1 MAASPKFQS
10 LEKLELHLSTLP
22 RPKPGYRRVFRGQNR
37 DFGKMLPSGLRH
49 SSREY
54 WSLWQ
59 RHAMLIANFEPNSQ
73 RAAARGVPSTSDM
86 LFYWVHAIAQHYGG
100 DSHYLDVTHD
110 LQSALWFA
118 LHTMRPVPVK
128 LSMGVGTELDPQ
140 NDVQIGLKCW
150 RYERFIEESGWLY
163 VFDAPDWDNDSPLE
177 HGTLVD
183 VAAQAPSLITASTRM
198 TVQRACLL
206 NADPEVRDL
215 KQFYACEPLR
225 VAWPMADADRV
236 QATTSYMFPVPSKD
250 QWYAIFCRLPF
261 VPTLNVDTLS
271 LGYERPI
278 PVTQYISDS
287 KPEADDVFDRV
298 EMTSPALA
306 RTEMLM
312 AMQRGDNPGLLL
324 ALDSATVIL
333 LEAALIALQP
343 ATLNAQWNIDLLMSD
358 IPSSTPAF
366 VVSSDQVLDQTDL
379 TNVFVEFS
387 LMERTAI
394 ESRTGV
400 RAPEVT
406 GGLWLVRK
414 DGKMFASFYI
424 RSESGGYALLHLN
437 ILPGRPGSFE
447 FETAP
452 GEKLPQDMAAKLMS
466 PLCAALLSLR
476 WLNREPKILPYAAI
490 TTDPGTPNGKHLTA
504 VDHSFSQLHRLPGR
518 FEGAIVH
525 VLRLNNEVFCGPARS
540 DDLFTVSAA
549 SPYGEI
555 PKADIERARVSGR
568 PPR

>member
-1 MAASPKFQS
+1 
-10 LEKLELHLSTLP
+10 
-22 RPKPGYRRVFRGQNR
+22 
-37 DFGKMLPSGLRH
+37 
-49 SSREY
+49 
-54 WSLWQ
+54 
-59 RHAMLIANFEPNSQ
+59 
-73 RAAARGVPSTSDM
+73 
-86 LFYWVHAIAQHYGG
+86 
-100 DSHYLDVTHD
+100 
-110 LQSALWFA
+110 
-118 LHTMRPVPVK
+118 
-128 LSMGVGTELDPQ
+128 
-140 NDVQIGLKCW
+140 
-150 RYERFIEESGWLY
+150 
-163 VFDAPDWDNDSPLE
+163 
-177 HGTLVD
+177 
-183 VAAQAPSLITASTRM
+183 
-198 TVQRACLL
+198 
-206 NADPEVRDL
+206 
-215 KQFYACEPLR
+215 
-225 VAWPMADADRV
+225 
-236 QATTSYMFPVPSKD
+236 
-250 QWYAIFCRLPF
+250 
-261 VPTLNVDTLS
+261 
-271 LGYERPI
+271 
-278 PVTQYISDS
+278 
-287 KPEADDVFDRV
+287 
-298 EMTSPALA
+298 
-306 RTEMLM
+306 M
-312 AMQRGDNPGLLL
+312 AMQRGDDPGLLL

-343 ATLNAQWNIDLLMSD
+343 ATLDAQWNIDLLTSD

-424 RSESGGYALLHLN
+424 RSESGGYALLLLN

-518 FEGAIVH
+518 FEDAIVH

-540 DDLFTVSAA
+540 DDLFTISAA